1 MPQIMCSIVEIMN
14 ERQRD
19 TLFMEFPGIHSFDI
33 VDDIRSRA
41 VIARQR
47 HLEWFEA
54 SGITWEAAAPR
65 GWLEGDPGV
74 YLLHVEPDASQVAA
88 YTAVFETADGR
99 SLDPEA
105 YQMVLLRYEDWLRA
119 QPSLVDDGPMAG

>member
-1 MPQIMCSIVEIMN
+1 MPMIMRSISDIMAA
-14 ERQRD
+14 RQRD
-19 TLFMEFPGIHSFDI
+19 TLFMEFAGIHSFD
-33 VDDIRSRA
+33 DDVRSRA

-47 HLEWFEA
+47 HFEWFEA

-65 GWLEGDPGV
+65 GWLEGDPGI
-74 YLLHVEPDASQVAA
+74 YLLHIDTDAPQIIA

-99 SLDPEA
+99 SLDPDA
-105 YQMVLLRYEDWLRA
+105 YQMVLLIYEDWLRA